1 MFTNVLVQN
10 FSQNEE
16 VTLTLKLYLHLND
29 SRNKISKVFKKIK
42 FCATSH
48 PTKIQII
55 TL

>member
-1 MFTNVLVQN
+1 MSWFTIFQ
-10 FSQNEE
+10 QNEE

-42 FCATSH
+42 FCVTSH

-55 TL
+55 VL